1 MDGQYCGSQLHG
13 SLLTSNKSMPLSSSL
28 STLAL
33 RLASGHLGNVCLKSG
48 SSVTPG
54 HVSSVGV
61 PLVLGEYID

>member
-1 MDGQYCGSQLHG
+1 MGSIVG
-13 SLLTSNKSMPLSSSL
+13 VNCMAVLLTSNKSMPLSSSL